1 MKKVLFI
8 LLSVLLTCPLVM
20 QAQFTAVFGT
30 GTSSTQT
37 GGNAGS
43 PMSAGTVYS
52 YTQNIYTVD
61 ELTAAGV
68 PAGAVITAIA
78 FSNGTGTNT
87 VMHGCHTY
95 MGHRASSVFTNV
107 DDNLLY
113 NYLTQV
119 DSSDWV
125 TTGPGW
131 INVNLTTPFVW
142 NGIENLVVAVAFSGA
157 ATGLTNCGYNY
168 TVQPQNR
175 HWRKYLSCSTAGSEY
190 AAQPS
195 YMSSTTPGGSTINR
209 GVSTNRPNLQI
220 TYIVSGCPSFTPS
233 VANIGPNTATLNWM
247 NYNQSAVSFDLI
259 YGEASTFDTLTGTA
273 ITGLTDTFYTIN
285 NLTAA
290 TAYKASIKSHCST
303 ESGTWSMPRTFT
315 TLTSCPTPTNL
326 AVSTVNAYDAT
337 VTWNPGYNETS
348 WELICVPAGT
358 PMSSGTTE
366 YPTSTTYTL
375 TNLLSNTAYDVYVRA
390 NCGNAY
396 SYWTAATTF
405 RTSCVPLTTVP
416 FMENF
421 DSYPGTTA
429 TSVSV
434 NNLPS
439 CWAYVNSGT
448 ATSYSG
454 YPIVYNSTST
464 AASGTNAI
472 RFYTGTAT
480 TYGDQTAVLPPIDAT
495 VLALNTLQLGFDA
508 RSLNTSYTFKLV
520 VGVMTNPTDITTF
533 TPVDSISTIAGTY
546 DHYDISFANYTGS
559 GTYVALR
566 VSKPLSNM
574 NYGYVDNIVLETIP
588 NCSRPTQVALGG
600 ITTSSV
606 TVDWVPAGQES
617 LWEVACV
624 PQGQSVTTA
633 TPEQAYAHPYT
644 ISNLNDDT
652 HYEVYVRAACVNGGY
667 SSWSSVASFTT
678 DPFCT
683 PPTNVTV
690 SQIAGTSALVSWNS
704 ALVGADSYT
713 VEYSEHN
720 LNNWVPAT
728 VSATQYMLSSLL
740 TETSYDVRVF
750 SNCQLGDAD
759 TVNVTFVTECLSMS
773 KVALEDGTAN
783 SSYIPVSN
791 NYNYSMSQQIF
802 LASELNNTPMNIKRI
817 AFEYTYSVSMTAKN
831 NVDIYLG
838 HTAQSSFVTNTSWVT
853 YGNLQKVYSGS
864 LNCSKGWNTFVLDST
879 FHYNGVDN
887 LVLVVDD
894 NSGSSNGSTSY
905 TFAYKSQSPNYMTLY
920 YYNAST
926 NPNPQS
932 PPTATTRSYN
942 RDNVRFM
949 SECDLTAT
957 CIAPNAYVSDIT
969 ASSITVDWVPGNY
982 ESSWQ
987 MEYSTNGST
996 WTTEGSVTAPY
1007 TLSNLTSDMN
1017 YYVRLRSDCG
1027 GGDYS
1032 PWTVVQAHTPCAS
1045 VTLPYSENF
1054 ETAPASGSGN
1064 MVPCWTTISNYTST
1078 HFPYT
1083 YNTYHH
1089 SGSYCAYFYGTSAYH
1104 SYLVSPRL
1112 DDAVQMNNVEV
1123 SFWAYKTGAAYY
1135 IQVGVMSDPNDPN
1148 TFVQIGSNI
1157 VPSATSVWEQFEVN
1171 TSLYTG
1177 QGKYIAFRIPEDV
1190 ANYMCIDDINLH
1202 EIPTCP
1208 HVQNIHTV
1216 ANSVTSTSAD
1226 IAWTAG
1232 GTEQEWI
1239 VVYGLESSISNPDY
1253 ELATATTVYTPTIS
1267 LTNLN
1272 SGVAYDVYVKAI
1284 CSYADSSQWH
1294 QYTFR
1299 TECGYITL
1307 PFSEGFESFA
1317 TGSANSIPC
1326 WTRNSTYNTS
1336 YPYVTTTAATGVHSL
1351 YFYGTSAN
1359 YSCIALPPVDPTVN
1373 VNTLQVECNF
1383 RSSNTSS
1390 YKMIVGVMT
1399 NPSNIST
1406 FSPVETLAVTA
1417 TGVFQHFE
1425 VPLSSYTGNGS
1436 YIAFKSVT
1444 TGTSSAATYLDD
1456 IRVSVM
1462 PTCKRPVDVAVT
1474 ATTTNSATI
1483 NWTARNG
1490 ETDWQV
1496 VVVPHGQ
1503 PVTSGTPEYVIA
1515 YPYTVQNLTDATV
1528 YDVYVKS
1535 DCGNNDLSDWSDAV
1549 TFHTKCLPI
1558 STIPYFESF
1567 EGVGSGSTAFPS
1579 CWSKKS
1585 DYTADPYVSTS
1596 YHSHGSASLYFY
1608 ATSACYMYAASQ
1620 PLDLSSYAPGDLAIS
1635 YKLMP
1640 NNGMLYARMDVGI
1653 MTDPDD
1659 PATFTCL
1666 RSHYADDFTALNTW
1680 HSFSIPLNQTYTTPV
1695 YVTFFAPV
1703 SYSTKYMYVD
1713 EVKVDYTPTCSA
1725 PTHLTFSNVAG
1736 ASAVV
1741 SWIDSQYGDGDYTVE
1756 YSSDNITWS
1765 TEIVTGTS
1773 LQLSD
1778 LTPNTTYY
1786 VHVYRNCMS
1795 GNSSIL
1801 SGSFSTGCLAGGDV
1815 AVGNGTTTTY
1825 SLPINNNNNY
1835 CFTQQIY
1842 LASEMGGERDITSLS
1857 FDYAYTTSMT
1867 AKNNVSI
1874 YLGNTTQST
1883 FSSTTNYV
1891 PITNQQLV
1899 YTGPLNCRQGWNT
1912 FNLTTPFHYNGT
1924 SNLVITIDDNSNNKN
1939 TSSYTF
1945 HYHSAGAT
1953 RSLYYYSDTGNP
1965 DPSNPTGASTSKT
1978 TTSNRSNII
1987 FGSPCDSLTTCIPP
2001 TAYISARDHES
2012 LTVTWA
2018 PGSTESTWEF
2028 EYKAASDASWTQ
2040 VPGATSPTVLSNL
2053 TANTVYNIRLR
2064 SDCGSGDYSDWKT
2077 LVGETECDPITVP
2090 YMQNFDSTAAAT
2102 GAMVPCWTRAT
2113 NNSTAYPYLSTSYS
2127 ESTPN
2132 AVYFY
2137 STTMYYAYLASP
2149 RFDDATVMDS
2159 LLIRFKARKTSTT
2172 SPYFIEVGIMTDPN
2186 DYNTFTAVG
2195 SFSPSSSTLVFEN
2208 AEIRTDS
2215 YTGNGKYVAFRSPR
2229 ITNYM
2234 YLDDVQIDYIP
2245 NCLHPEN
2252 VHAVA
2257 STITPYAADVI
2268 WTAGGDET
2276 EWDVVYGPF
2285 GSITDPSQ
2293 ETPQTVYGTPSI
2305 SLSNLTANTLY
2316 EVFVQ
2321 GHCSN
2326 GESSVWEVGTFRTA
2340 CAALTSLPYV
2350 EDFESYPTGSSS
2362 NHILPYCWDYVNSG
2376 TTAAGCPTIN
2386 SGSSYATGKC
2396 LYFYSTTATT
2406 AADQIAILP
2415 EINTTTI
2422 PMNTLRLSF
2431 EARQYNTST
2440 SYVNTVDVG
2449 VMESSNQ
2456 FVLVDTIRL
2465 TSTTIGT
2472 HHVDFANYTGTG
2484 NRIAIRAPK
2493 PTGSY
2498 TSNYTYLDNI
2508 KIDVAPSCSAP
2519 TSFQVSNLTSS
2530 SVDLTWT
2537 DAVMESTWQFLLLPA
2552 NQIPDYTQAQTL
2564 TTNSFSETNL
2574 SANTAY
2580 KAYLRTVCSNG
2591 LGYSDWVMTSF
2602 TTPCLPLTTLPFSE
2616 NFDSYAGTT
2625 STSASTNNLPS
2636 CWANYNNG
2644 TSTSYSGYPIV
2655 FNSAGNA
2662 ASGSN
2667 SMRFYTYITAGA
2679 YDDQVA
2685 ILPPIDATTYP
2696 LNTLMLAFD
2705 AKALSSSYI
2714 FEMVVGVMSNPSD
2727 MTTFVPVQTI
2737 RTSNTSYRHYEISLA
2752 QYAGTGNFIAIKAPR
2767 PTSGYNEG
2775 NVDNIL
2781 VDLIPDCSPVNN
2793 LTVSHVVGT
2802 SALLSWDD
2810 GVFGTPSSY
2819 TVEYAEHGTNNWTPA
2834 SYSVSASPY
2843 LLGGLDPTTNYDV
2856 RVKTNC
2862 NNNTESG
2869 WTTAQF
2875 VTTCLVGGD
2884 IQVGNGTTTAYTLPV
2899 NNFYHFTYSQQIY
2912 LASEL
2917 NGPATFRSV
2926 SFDYA
2931 YATAS
2936 TKKTS
2941 VVIYLGHTTKSVFT
2955 STSDYVALSN
2965 LTQVYSGPLN
2975 CHQGW
2980 NTFNFTTP
2988 FQYNGTDNLVLVVD
3002 DNSDQYDGSAYVF
3015 HVHSTGGNYRSLYYY
3030 SDSYNPAPSNPTSAG
3045 ASSSYTTGNRSNVKF
3060 GGDCDSTATC
3070 VAPNMYVSDVTAT
3083 TATITWVPGYMEGLW
3098 NMEYQVDGTTTWT
3111 PAANQTSSPATLSN
3125 LNPGTIY
3132 KVRMRSDCGGG
3143 DVSEWVTAEF
3153 ATECIATAIPII
3165 ENFDTHAG
3173 TTATSVSEN
3182 NLPMCWN
3189 YINTGTNTS
3198 YTGYPIVYNSS
3209 TTANSGLNSLRFY
3222 AGTGTYGSQMAIL
3235 PEIDITQNALTTLQV
3250 SFDARSLNTSYPF
3263 NLVVGILTDPTDI
3276 TTFSPIDTITTQTA
3290 TYGNYEVPF
3299 SHYTGTGAYIGL
3311 FAPQPSSNMNYG
3323 YVDNVRVDLIPTC
3336 PKPQNLTVTNATQ
3349 NSVTLSWTEM
3359 GTAQDWTVEYGP
3371 AGYIQG
3377 TGTPVQ
3383 VHNTP
3388 STTITGLLASTTYDF
3403 YVQSDCGSGDVS
3415 AWSIKA
3421 TGTTLCGS
3429 VTVLPYTENFDSYG
3443 TGTNAYPTC
3452 WGKINTYTDV
3462 RPYCNS
3468 SYAYGGSTAG
3478 LYFYTTGTMYNIA
3491 TTPEFDAT
3499 IPINTL
3505 KAKFMFRGGSSST
3518 NYVNAMQVG
3527 VMTNPMD
3534 ASTFVPVDTVYA
3546 GSSVTTYESR
3556 EVSFANY
3563 TGTGHFIAFKNGLL
3577 GGGTYYYAGMDNL
3590 VISVDSNATPPTPPT
3605 CATPTGLT
3613 VPASS
3618 ITQTTATASW
3628 NAGGTETAW
3637 DLQYKQHNASNW
3649 GSIIPLTA
3657 RTYSFTGLTAGTQ
3670 YDVRVRANCGNNDVS
3685 DWTNTV
3691 TFQTE
3696 AQGPGPNPC
3705 EDPTGLTVTS
3715 VSTNSVVLDWTENGT
3730 STSWTINYQETGVAL
3745 WSTVTA
3751 NEHPYTLTGL
3761 QPATTYQAYVVANC
3775 DNGQSGASNL
3785 VTFTTEGVGINDY
3798 EQMIS
3803 LYPNPNNG
3811 QFIINN
3817 EQLIINNVQVYDVYG
3832 KLLKSVEG
3840 GDNTVDLDVRELS
3853 AGMYFVRISTEK
3865 GMVTKSFVK
3874 K

>member
-1 MKKVLFI
+1 M
-8 LLSVLLTCPLVM
+8 SY
-20 QAQFTAVFGT
+20 
-30 GTSSTQT
+30 
-37 GGNAGS
+37 GGA
-43 PMSAGTVYS
+43 YS
-52 YTQNIYTVD
+52 YSEQIYRAA

-68 PAGAVITAIA
+68 PAGAVITTIA
-78 FSNGTGTNT
+78 FYNATGATT
-87 VMHGCHTY
+87 MSDLRTY
-95 MGHRASSVFTNV
+95 MGHRSTTSYSSTTDWTPFSTLV
-107 DDNLLY
+107 
-113 NYLTQV
+113 QV
-119 DSSDWV
+119 DSGDWV
-125 TTGPGW
+125 TTGIGW
-131 INVNLTTPFVW
+131 FDIQLDQPFIW
-142 NGIENLVVAVAFSGA
+142 NGVDNLVVAVSFRGA
-157 ATGLTNCGYNY
+157 HSDYSSNNPNCGYQY
-168 TVQPQNR
+168 TVQSANSALR
-175 HWRKYLSCSTAGSEY
+175 RYSTAIASCDPTST
-190 AAQPS
+190 AAA
-195 YMSSTTPGGSTINR
+195 
-209 GVSTNRPNLQI
+209 STNSTSRPNLRI
-220 TYIVSGCPSFTPS
+220 AYIVSGCPSLTPS
-233 VANIGPNTATLNWM
+233 VADIGPNTVTLNWM
-247 NYNQSAVSFDLI
+247 NYNQSAVSFDLA
-259 YGEASTFDTLTGTA
+259 YGEASTFDTLTSTV

-303 ESGTWSMPRTFT
+303 ESGTWSAPRTFT
-315 TLTSCPTPTNL
+315 TLTSCPTPGNL

-337 VTWNPGYNETS
+337 VTWTPGYNETS
-348 WELICVPAGT
+348 WELVCVPAGT
-358 PMSSGTTE
+358 PMSAGTIE
-366 YPTSTTYTL
+366 YPTSTTYMLSNL
-375 TNLLSNTAYDVYVRA
+375 TPNTAYEVYVRA
-390 NCGNAY
+390 NCGSEY
-396 SYWTAATTF
+396 SYWTSAVSF
-405 RTSCVPLTTVP
+405 RTSCVPITALP

-421 DSYPGTTA
+421 DSYTGTTS
-429 TSVSV
+429 TGVSV

-439 CWAYVNSGT
+439 CWANINHGT
-448 ATSYSG
+448 STSYSG
-454 YPIVYNSTST
+454 YPIIYNS
-464 AASGTNAI
+464 AANANSGTNSM
-472 RFYTGTAT
+472 RFYTYITAGTYDDQMAVLPAI
-480 TYGDQTAVLPPIDAT
+480 DQTAYPM
-495 VLALNTLQLGFDA
+495 NTLQLTLDA
-508 RSLNTSYTFKLV
+508 RAISTSYVFNLV
-520 VGVMTNPTDITTF
+520 VGVLTNPTDKTTF
-533 TPVDSISTIAGTY
+533 VPVDTINTQVLTY
-546 DHYDISFANYTGS
+546 GHYEVPFTNYTGT
-559 GTYVALR
+559 GTYIGIMAPR
-566 VSKPLSNM
+566 PISGYNE
-574 NYGYVDNIVLETIP
+574 GYVDNIVVETIP
-588 NCSRPTQVALGG
+588 SCSRPTQVALGG

-606 TVDWVPAGQES
+606 TVDWAPAGQES
-617 LWEVACV
+617 VWEVVCV

-633 TPEQAYAHPYT
+633 TPEAVYAHPHT
-644 ISNLNDDT
+644 IYNLNDDT
-652 HYEVYVRAACVNGGY
+652 RYEVYVRATCVNGGY
-667 SSWSSVASFTT
+667 SSWSSVAEFTT
-678 DPFCT
+678 DPLCT

-720 LNNWVPAT
+720 MNNWIPAT
-728 VSATQYMLSSLL
+728 VSVTSYMLSSLM

-759 TVNVTFVTECLSMS
+759 TVNVTFLTECLSMS
-773 KVALEDGTAN
+773 RVALEDGTAS

-791 NYNYSMSQQIF
+791 SNNYSMSQQIY

-864 LNCSKGWNTFVLDST
+864 LNCRKGWNTFVLDST

-926 NPNPQS
+926 NPNPQN

-957 CIAPNAYVSDIT
+957 CIAPNVFVSDVT
-969 ASSITVDWVPGNY
+969 ESTITVDWAPGNY

-987 MEYSTNGST
+987 MEYSTNGSN
-996 WTTEGSVTAPY
+996 WTTGSSVTAPY
-1007 TLSNLTSDMN
+1007 TLSNLTPNTN
-1017 YYVRLRSDCG
+1017 YYIRMRSDCG

-1032 PWTVVQAHTPCAS
+1032 PWTIVQAHTPCAAA
-1045 VTLPYSENF
+1045 TLPLTEDF
-1054 ETAPASGSGN
+1054 DAAVGSTTGN
-1064 MVPCWTTISNYTST
+1064 MVDCWSTLTSYTSAY
-1078 HFPYT
+1078 PYAST
-1083 YNTYHH
+1083 SYHH
-1089 SGSYCAYFYGTSAYH
+1089 SGTHSVYFYGPTPYY
-1104 SYLVSPRL
+1104 SYLISPRL
-1112 DDAVQMNNVEV
+1112 DDAVQMNNLEV
-1123 SFWAYKTGAAYY
+1123 SFWAYKTSANYF
-1135 IQVGVMSDPNDPN
+1135 IQMGVMSDPSDPN
-1148 TFVQIGSNI
+1148 TFEQMGSNI
-1157 VPSATSVWEQFEVN
+1157 TPSAVSTWEQFELN
-1171 TSLYTG
+1171 TALYTG
-1177 QGKYIAFRIPEDV
+1177 QSKYIAFRVPGDV
-1190 ANYMCIDDINLH
+1190 ASYMYIDDIDIH
-1202 EIPTCP
+1202 ELPTCP

-1216 ANSVTSTSAD
+1216 SNTVTSNSAD

-1239 VVYGLESSISNPDY
+1239 VVYGPEGTILNPDF
-1253 ELATATTVYTPTIS
+1253 ELATATTVYTPSIS

-1272 SGVAYDVYVKAI
+1272 SSVAYDVYVKSI
-1284 CSYADSSQWH
+1284 CSSADSSRWH
-1294 QYTFR
+1294 QYSFR
-1299 TECGYITL
+1299 TECGYISM
-1307 PFSEGFESFA
+1307 PFSEGFESFV
-1317 TGSANSIPC
+1317 TGSANPIPC
-1326 WTRNSTYNTS
+1326 WTRNSTYNAS
-1336 YPYVTTTAATGVHSL
+1336 YPYVTTTAATGVHGL

-1359 YSCIALPPVDPTVN
+1359 YSCIALPSVEPTVN

-1399 NPSNIST
+1399 NPSDITT
-1406 FSPVETLAVTA
+1406 FSPVETLAVTS

-1425 VPLSSYTGNGS
+1425 VPLSSYTGTGS

-1462 PTCKRPVDVAVT
+1462 PTCRRPVDVEVT
-1474 ATTTNSATI
+1474 ATTSSSATI

-1515 YPYTVQNLTDATV
+1515 YPYTVQNLTDATE

-1535 DCGNNDLSDWSDAV
+1535 DCGNNDLSDWSEV
-1549 TFHTKCLPI
+1549 VSFHTKCLPT

-1567 EGVGSGSTAFPS
+1567 EGVGSGSNAFPT
-1579 CWSKKS
+1579 CWSKKT
-1585 DYTADPYVSTS
+1585 DYTADPYVNTS
-1596 YHSHGSASLYFY
+1596 YHSQGSASLYFY

-1620 PLDLSSYAPGDLAIS
+1620 ALDLSNYAPGELAIS

-1640 NNGMLYARMDVGI
+1640 YSSMLYARIDVGI

-1680 HSFSIPLNQTYTTPV
+1680 HSFSIPLNQTYSTPV

-1725 PTHLTFSNVAG
+1725 PTNLTFSNVAG

-1741 SWIDSQYGDGDYTVE
+1741 SWLDSQYGDGDYTVE
-1756 YSSDNITWS
+1756 YSSDNVTWS
-1765 TEIVTGTS
+1765 TEVVTGTS
-1773 LQLSD
+1773 LQLSG
-1778 LTPNTTYY
+1778 LTPNTIYY
-1786 VHVYRNCMS
+1786 VHVYRNCVS
-1795 GNSSIL
+1795 GNSNVL
-1801 SGSFSTGCLAGGDV
+1801 SGSFSTGCLSGGDV

-1825 SLPINNNNNY
+1825 SLPVNNYYKY

-1899 YTGPLNCRQGWNT
+1899 YTGPLNCHQGWNT

-1939 TSSYTF
+1939 SNSYTF

-2001 TAYISARDHES
+2001 TAYISARDYES

-2028 EYKAASDASWTQ
+2028 EYKAANDANWTQ

-2064 SDCGSGDYSDWKT
+2064 SDCGGGDYSDWRT
-2077 LVGETECDPITVP
+2077 LVGETECNPITVP
-2090 YMQNFDSTAAAT
+2090 YFQNFDSTTAAT

-2127 ESTPN
+2127 ESSPN

-2172 SPYFIEVGIMTDPN
+2172 YPYFIEVGIMTDPN
-2186 DYNTFTAVG
+2186 DYSTFTAVG
-2195 SFSPSSSTLVFEN
+2195 SFAPSSTILEFEDG
-2208 AEIRTDS
+2208 EVRTDN

-2245 NCLHPEN
+2245 NCLHAEN

-2268 WTAGGDET
+2268 WTPGGDET
-2276 EWDVVYGPF
+2276 EWDVVVAPA
-2285 GSITDPSQ
+2285 GSVTNPNL
-2293 ETPQTVYGTPSI
+2293 ETPQTIYGTPTI
-2305 SLSNLTANTLY
+2305 SLTNLAANTLY

-2340 CAALTSLPYV
+2340 CAAISSLPYM

-2362 NHILPYCWDYVNSG
+2362 NHILPNCWDYVNSG
-2376 TTAAGCPTIN
+2376 STAAGCPTIN

-2396 LYFYSTTATT
+2396 LYFYSTSAYSS
-2406 AADQIAILP
+2406 ADQIAILP
-2415 EINTTTI
+2415 EINTTTL

-2431 EARQYNTST
+2431 DARRYQSTST
-2440 SYVNTVDVG
+2440 YVNIIDVG

-2456 FVLVDTIRL
+2456 FVLVDTVKL
-2465 TSTTIGT
+2465 TSTTIST

-2484 NRIAIRAPK
+2484 NRMAIRVRK
-2493 PTGSY
+2493 PDGSTF
-2498 TSNYTYLDNI
+2498 TSNYNYLDNI
-2508 KIDVAPSCSAP
+2508 KIDVSPSCSAP
-2519 TSFQVSNLTSS
+2519 TSFQVSSLTST

-2537 DAVMESTWQFLLLPA
+2537 DAALESTWQFLLIPA
-2552 NQIPDYTQAQTL
+2552 NQVPDYTQAQTL
-2564 TTNSFSETNL
+2564 TANSFSETNL
-2574 SANTAY
+2574 TANTAY

-2591 LGYSDWVMTSF
+2591 LGYSEWVMTSF

-2625 STSASTNNLPS
+2625 NTSASTNNLPS

-2667 SMRFYTYITAGA
+2667 SMRFYTYITAGT

-2696 LNTLMLAFD
+2696 VNTLMLAFD

-2714 FEMVVGVMSNPSD
+2714 FELVVGVMTNPSD
-2727 MTTFVPVQTI
+2727 MSTFVPVQTI
-2737 RTSNTSYRHYEISLA
+2737 QTSNTSYRHYEISLA
-2752 QYAGTGNFIAIKAPR
+2752 QYTGTGNFIAIKAPR

-2793 LTVSHVVGT
+2793 LTVTNVAGT

-2819 TVEYAEHGTNNWTPA
+2819 MVEYAEHGTNNWTPA

-2862 NNNTESG
+2862 NDNTESG

-2884 IQVGNGTTTAYTLPV
+2884 IQVGNGTATAYTLPV
-2899 NNFYHFTYSQQIY
+2899 NNYYHFTSSQQIY

-2931 YATAS
+2931 YGSAS

-2988 FQYNGTDNLVLVVD
+2988 FQYNGTDNLVLVID

-3015 HVHSTGGNYRSLYYY
+3015 HVHSTGSNYRSLYYY
-3030 SDSYNPAPSNPTSAG
+3030 SDSANPNPSNPPT
-3045 ASSSYTTGNRSNVKF
+3045 ASSYSSGNRSNVKF

-3070 VAPNMYVSDVTAT
+3070 VAPNMYVSSVTST
-3083 TATITWVPGYMEGLW
+3083 SATITWVPGYMEGLW
-3098 NMEYQVDGTTTWT
+3098 NVEYQVDGDTTWT

-3125 LNPGTIY
+3125 LNAGTFY

-3143 DVSEWVTAEF
+3143 DVSEWVTADF
-3153 ATECIATAIPII
+3153 ATECDAVAIPIV

-3173 TTATSVSEN
+3173 TTSTSVSDN
-3182 NLPMCWN
+3182 NLPICWN

-3198 YTGYPIVYNSS
+3198 YAGYPIVYNSS
-3209 TTANSGLNSLRFY
+3209 STASSGLNSLRFY

-3235 PEIDITQNALTTLQV
+3235 PEIDVTQNAMNTLQV
-3250 SFDARSLNTSYPF
+3250 SFDARALNTSYPF
-3263 NLVVGILTDPTDI
+3263 DLTVGILTDPTDI
-3276 TTFSPIDTITTQTA
+3276 TTFVPIDTVTTQVI
-3290 TYGNYEVPF
+3290 TYGNYEIVF

-3311 FAPQPSSNMNYG
+3311 LASQPLSNMNYG

-3336 PKPQNLTVTNATQ
+3336 PKPQNLTVSNSTQ
-3349 NSVTLSWTEM
+3349 NSVTLNWTET
-3359 GTAQDWTVEYGP
+3359 GTAQDWIVEYGP
-3371 AGYIQG
+3371 TGYMLG
-3377 TGTPVQ
+3377 TGTTVQ

-3388 STTITGLLASTTYDF
+3388 TTTITGLSASTTYDF
-3403 YVQSDCGSGDVS
+3403 YVQADCGGGDVS
-3415 AWSIKA
+3415 SWSIKA
-3421 TGTTLCGS
+3421 TG
-3429 VTVLPYTENFDSYG
+3429 VTQCAAISQLPYTENFDSYG
-3443 TGTNAYPTC
+3443 TGTAAYPNC
-3452 WGKINTYTDV
+3452 WGKINTYTGGE

-3468 SYAYGGSTAG
+3468 SYGYNGSTAG

-3491 TTPEFDAT
+3491 ITPELVPS
-3499 IPINTL
+3499 IPVNTL
-3505 KAKFMFRGGSSST
+3505 KAKFMFRGLSGTSYT
-3518 NYVNAMQVG
+3518 CALQVG

-3534 ASTFVPVDTVYA
+3534 ATTFVAVDTVYP
-3546 GSSVTTYESR
+3546 GSSVATYESR

-3563 TGTGHFIAFKNGLL
+3563 TGTGHYIAFKHGLL
-3577 GGGTYYYAGMDNL
+3577 GGSTYYAMMDNL
-3590 VISVDSNATPPTPPT
+3590 IIELDSNATPPTPPT
-3605 CATPTGLT
+3605 CPVPTGLT
-3613 VPASS
+3613 VPTSS

-3637 DLQYKQHNASNW
+3637 DLQYKQQNASNW
-3649 GSIIPLTA
+3649 GNAIPLTA
-3657 RTYSFTGLTAGTQ
+3657 RTYNFTGLTAGTQ

-3685 DWTNTV
+3685 DWTNAV
-3691 TFQTE
+3691 TFQTQ

-3705 EDPTGLTVTS
+3705 EDPTGLTASNMT
-3715 VSTNSVVLDWTENGT
+3715 TNSVVLEWTENGT
-3730 STSWTINYQETGVAL
+3730 STSWTINYQETGVAQ
-3745 WSTVTA
+3745 WSTATA

-3775 DNGQSGASNL
+3775 DDGPSGVSNM

-3811 QFIINN
+3811 RFTINN
-3817 EQLIINNVQVYDVYG
+3817 EQFIMNNVQVYDVYG
-3832 KLLKSVEG
+3832 KLLKTIEA
-3840 GDNTVDLDVRELS
+3840 DANTVELDVRELS

-3865 GMVTKSFVK
+3865 GVVTKSFVK